1 MTPEQ
6 LVDQLKQ
13 AIPAGLRSVILY
25 GSAAAGDHIGGKS
38 DYNVLIAAERLGPAE
53 LRAISTAI
61 AEWTSG
67 GNRPPLLFTPDE
79 LKRSADSFPIE
90 ISDILQSRKIL
101 FGEDILA
108 NAAVKRENLRLQL
121 EMELKGKLLR
131 LREQY
136 LLTRGKPEKVAGLL
150 TSSLSTFLV
159 LIRAALR
166 LWQNDVPARKSDA
179 MLALARHIHFDPQV
193 FSKIMELKEGRLKY
207 GRVQVDGLF
216 ENYLQAVETIV
227 DAVDHKQ
234 SGEVYR

>member
-53 LRAISTAI
+53 LQSI
-61 AEWTSG
+61 AAASAGWTKG

-79 LKRSADSFPIE
+79 LRRSADSFPIE

-101 FGEDILA
+101 FGEDIMA
-108 NAAVKRENLRLQL
+108 GVAVKRENLRLQL

-136 LLTRGKPEKVAGLL
+136 LPTRGKPEKVAELL
-150 TSSLSTFLV
+150 VSSLSTFLV
-159 LIRAALR
+159 LARAALR
-166 LWQNDVPARKSDA
+166 LWQDEVPARKHEA
-179 MLALARHIHFDPQV
+179 MLALARHVHFDPQV
-193 FSKIMELKEGRLKY
+193 FSKVSELKEGRLKY
-207 GRVQVDGLF
+207 GQVPMDELF
-216 ENYLQAVETIV
+216 AGYLQAVEIIAG
-227 DAVDHKQ
+227 AVDHK
-234 SGEVYR
+234 